1 MPVWW
6 KNPPPATMPKKRCL
20 AKKPKNAPNN
30 ALKKPPSV
38 PKLLRVDL
46 TLRRKSHACRTQK
59 RPLPFA
65 AGVVFFKTTHKT
77 PIFCCFFVA
86 VDLQRRKSGIL

>member
-1 MPVWW
+1 
-6 KNPPPATMPKKRCL
+6 MPKKRCL

-46 TLRRKSHACRTQK
+46 TLRRKSHACRIQK

-65 AGVVFFKTTHKT
+65 AGVFFFQNNAQI
-77 PIFCCFFVA
+77 PYFCCFFVA